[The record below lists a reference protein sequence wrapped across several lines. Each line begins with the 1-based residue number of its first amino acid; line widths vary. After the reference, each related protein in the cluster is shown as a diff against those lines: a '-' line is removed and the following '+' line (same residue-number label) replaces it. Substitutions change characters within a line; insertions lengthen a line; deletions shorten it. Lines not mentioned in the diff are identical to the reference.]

1 MKLLAIET
9 SETACSAALWND
21 GGVIESYREEPRGHS
36 ELLLP
41 MIAEL
46 LAGSGVS
53 RRQLQAVAFGRGPG
67 SFTGVRIAASIAQG
81 ISLGL
86 AIPVIP
92 VSSLQALAQGVYRT
106 TGQRQVAAAFDAR
119 MHEVY
124 WALCAVD
131 GDGVMQLQSEERVS
145 HPQQVERPR
154 QGQWAGAG
162 SGWSAHGET
171 LRELLAPRL
180 VAELPQLYCH
190 AQDVAAI
197 AAHAWSRDDSVAVS
211 AAEALPLYL
220 RDKIAQKK
228 EQQKPAG

>member
-9 SETACSAALWND
+9 SETACSAAVWSD
-21 GGVIESYREEPRGHS
+21 GRVIESYREEPRGHS

-46 LAGSGVS
+46 LASSGVT

-67 SFTGVRIAASIAQG
+67 SFTGVRIAAAIAQG
-81 ISLGL
+81 ICLGL
-86 AIPVIP
+86 AIPAIP

-124 WALCAVD
+124 WALCAAD
-131 GDGVMQLQSEERVS
+131 GDGVMQLQGEERVCE
-145 HPQQVERPR
+145 PQQVERPR
-154 QGQWAGAG
+154 QGRWAGAG
-162 SGWSAHGET
+162 SGWSAYGET
-171 LRELLAPRL
+171 LREQLAPWL
-180 VAELPQLYCH
+180 VAELPQLYSH
-190 AQDVAAI
+190 AQDVATI
-197 AAHAWSRDDSVAVS
+197 AAHAWSRDGSVAVS

-220 RDKIAQKK
+220 RNNITHRIGGK
-228 EQQKPAG
+228 

>member
-9 SETACSAALWND
+9 SETACSAALWSD
-21 GGVIESYREEPRGHS
+21 GRVIENYREEPRGHS

-46 LAGSGVS
+46 LPRSGVT

-67 SFTGVRIAASIAQG
+67 SFTGVRIAAAIAQG

-106 TGQRQVAAAFDAR
+106 SGHREVAAAFDAR

-131 GDGVMQLQSEERVS
+131 GDGVMQLQSEECVCEPR
-145 HPQQVERPR
+145 HVEQPR

-162 SGWSAHGET
+162 SGWSAYGET
-171 LRELLAPRL
+171 LREQLSPWL
-180 VAELPQLYCH
+180 VAELPRLYSH
-190 AQDVAAI
+190 AQDVATI
-197 AAHAWSRDDSVAVS
+197 AAHAWSRDDSAAVS

-220 RDKIAQKK
+220 RDKVARKQ
-228 EQQKPAG
+228 